1 MHPDVDYTVDV
12 FAPAGD
18 DVAEH
23 LARIRAFNART
34 DSPTHWVERVS
45 MGADFL
51 DRMIAAKPGNIVV
64 IAGNNARK
72 TEYIASGGR

>member
-1 MHPDVDYTVDV
+1 
-12 FAPAGD
+12 
-18 DVAEH
+18 
-23 LARIRAFNART
+23 
-34 DSPTHWVERVS
+34 

-51 DRMIAAKPGNIVV
+51 DCMIAAKPGNIVV